1 MTTRN
6 HTRMTL
12 TVVDGTPLPGQVV
25 ADAELVDSVAANVR
39 RTYTAGGL
47 MTLLAVGR
55 VVLDSLY
62 GGSYD
67 NFAAVG
73 RTHASFRA
81 LAARRDIGISA
92 SSLWYAVAL
101 HENVLLLGQDD
112 AQRIPL
118 SQHRMLVHVR
128 DPAAR
133 VELARRTIA
142 ERCTVKQLEALIP
155 PRQVVVPG
163 KRLRGRP
170 AMAPA
175 VKAFHELQR
184 VVGQLPA
191 VTPASMRGESHEDG
205 AKVQLQDLEGLR
217 AAVTAWLSE
226 LDAQLAATASR
237 DDTRGDSF

>member
-6 HTRMTL
+6 HPRMTL
-12 TVVDGTPLPGQVV
+12 TVVDGKPLPGQVMP
-25 ADAELVDSVAANVR
+25 DMELVDAVATEVR

-47 MTLLAVGR
+47 ATLLTVGK
-55 VVLDSLY
+55 VVLDALY
-62 GGSYD
+62 RGSYD

-128 DPAAR
+128 DTEQR
-133 VELARRTIA
+133 KQLARRTIA
-142 ERCTVKQLEALIP
+142 DRCTVKQLEALIP
-155 PRQVVVPG
+155 PRQVVLAG

-175 VKAFHELQR
+175 VKAFHELRR
-184 VVGQLPA
+184 VVAQLPV
-191 VTPASMRGESHEDG
+191 VTAQAMQGDSLEDG
-205 AKVQLQDLEGLR
+205 ARLRRAEVEQLRQ
-217 AAVTAWLSE
+217 AVDAWLEALETYSVP
-226 LDAQLAATASR
+226 AAERGVS
-237 DDTRGDSF
+237 GDSF

>member
-12 TVVDGTPLPGQVV
+12 TVVDGTPLPGQVL
-25 ADAELVDSVAANVR
+25 ADTELVDSVAANVR

-47 MTLLAVGR
+47 MTLLAVGK
-55 VVLDSLY
+55 VVLDALY

-67 NFAAVG
+67 KFAAVG
-73 RTHASFRA
+73 RAHASFRA

-101 HENVLLLGQDD
+101 HENVLLLGRDD

-142 ERCTVKQLEALIP
+142 EHWTVKQLEALIP

-175 VKAFHELQR
+175 VKAFHELR
-184 VVGQLPA
+184 RAVEELPT
-191 VTPASMRGESHEDG
+191 VTAEAMQGESLEDG
-205 AKVQLQDLEGLR
+205 ARLRGEEVEQLRQAID
-217 AAVTAWLSE
+217 AWLVSLE
-226 LDAQLAATASR
+226 ARLVSVAAQDVSCE
-237 DDTRGDSF
+237 SF